1 MPSLAGFVVR
11 GLFLGFAGQAVKVCS
26 DTIVQEDVED
36 THRGRVFSWYD
47 VAVNV
52 GIVTGVVL
60 ATLALSTATSTTVM
74 ALVMAAVAILA
85 AVWAAVR
92 EARDPA
98 VRYAE
103 DPEALAHDR

>member
-1 MPSLAGFVVR
+1 M
-11 GLFLGFAGQAVKVCS
+11 KVCS
-26 DTIVQEDVED
+26 DTIVQEDVDD

-60 ATLALSTATSTTVM
+60 ATLALATDTSTTVM
-74 ALVMAAVAILA
+74 ALVMSAVAVLA
-85 AVWAAVR
+85 GVWATVR

-103 DPEALAHDR
+103 DPAALAHGG

>member
-1 MPSLAGFVVR
+1 M
-11 GLFLGFAGQAVKVCS
+11 KVCS

-60 ATLALSTATSTTVM
+60 ATLAISTDTSTTVM
-74 ALVMAAVAILA
+74 ALVMTTVAVLA
-85 AVWAAVR
+85 GAWAAVR
-92 EARDPA
+92 ESRDPA

-103 DPEALAHDR
+103 DPAALAHDR